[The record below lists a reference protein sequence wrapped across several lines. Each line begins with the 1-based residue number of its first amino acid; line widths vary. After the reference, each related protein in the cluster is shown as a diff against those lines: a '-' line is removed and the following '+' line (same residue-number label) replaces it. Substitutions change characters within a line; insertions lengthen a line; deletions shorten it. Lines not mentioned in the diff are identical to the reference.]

1 VQRALLDFAWLMV
14 YAVRMAL
21 AIERAHPSLRP
32 LVLAARALS
41 WLCAGTLLVACS
53 TNGDDDDNDTGSANA
68 TIKDENNYTSVTEL
82 SIDTVEVA
90 GDDDSVQVCWD
101 QVTSDLLCHEVDPE
115 SDLDHVSLIRFKNK
129 TESDI
134 EELFGSGELDTKRDI
149 DRYVEY
155 KITDPQKTCAKLSS
169 MQDIAGN
176 PISFEDVF
184 VASDEFTYV
193 LLVAEGD
200 MAGVGTRSM
209 TFVKPTSSSDTTTV
223 EIPPGC
229 SDAGNILSK
238 YTATLKS
245 DNEVSIPADGPWVVD
260 WSQVKHDG
268 TGNEIGAG
276 SIDSLLLGFYEGMT
290 VDEIESQ
297 IKDLE
302 IVATTLWE
310 VDTKGTS
317 ADLADARERTAS
329 GKAGDRFSGFTSTD
343 GVWLLGL
350 MCSGCQS
357 PAPVVLAV
365 LDPQSGA

>member
-1 VQRALLDFAWLMV
+1 
-14 YAVRMAL
+14 MAL
-21 AIERAHPSLRP
+21 AIERAHQSLRP
-32 LVLAARALS
+32 LSLAARALS
-41 WLCAGTLLVACS
+41 CLCAGTLLVACS
-53 TNGDDDDNDTGSANA
+53 NGDDDDNDTGSANA
-68 TIKDENNYTSVTEL
+68 TITDENNYTSVTEL
-82 SIDTVEVA
+82 SIDSVEVA
-90 GDDDSVQVCWD
+90 ADDDSVQVCWD
-101 QVTSDLLCHEVDPE
+101 QVSTDLLCHEVDPE

-129 TESDI
+129 TESDV
-134 EELFGSGELDTKRDI
+134 EALFGSGELDATRDI
-149 DRYVEY
+149 DAYVEY
-155 KITDPQKTCAKLSS
+155 KITDHQKTCAKLSS
-169 MQDIAGN
+169 MQNLAGKSVPLEDI
-176 PISFEDVF
+176 F

-193 LLVAEGD
+193 LLVAEGNI
-200 MAGVGTRSM
+200 AGVGTRSM

-229 SDAGNILSK
+229 SEAGNILSK
-238 YTATLKS
+238 YTASLKP

-268 TGNEIGAG
+268 TGNAIDSG

-290 VDEIESQ
+290 VDEIQSQ

-329 GKAGDRFSGFTSTD
+329 GKAGDPFSGFTSTD

>member
-1 VQRALLDFAWLMV
+1 MI

-21 AIERAHPSLRP
+21 AIERAHQP
-32 LVLAARALS
+32 LWPLSLAARALS

-53 TNGDDDDNDTGSANA
+53 NSSDDDDNDASSANA
-68 TIKDENNYTSVTEL
+68 TITDQNNYTSVTEL
-82 SIDTVEVA
+82 TIDTVEVA
-90 GDDDSVQVCWD
+90 ADDDSVQVCWD
-101 QVTSDLLCHEVDPE
+101 QVTTDLLCHEVDPGR
-115 SDLDHVSLIRFKNK
+115 DLDHVSLIRFKNK
-129 TESDI
+129 TESDV
-134 EELFGSGELDTKRDI
+134 EEMFGSGELDRVRDI
-149 DRYVEY
+149 DRYFEY
-155 KITDPQKTCAKLSS
+155 MIDDHEKTCAKLSS
-169 MQDIAGN
+169 MQDFGGN
-176 PISFEDVF
+176 PIPFEDNF

-193 LLVAEGD
+193 LLVAEGNI
-200 MAGVGTRSM
+200 AGVGTRSM

-229 SDAGNILSK
+229 SEAGNILSK
-238 YTATLKS
+238 YTASLKP
-245 DNEVSIPADGPWVVD
+245 DNEVNIPADGPWVVD

-268 TGNEIGAG
+268 TGNAIDSG

-290 VDEIESQ
+290 VDEIQSQ

-329 GKAGDRFSGFTSTD
+329 GKAGDPFSGFTSTD

-357 PAPVVLAV
+357 PAPIVLAV